1 MVFTGLSCQVP
12 WAHSK
17 EDSFTISA
25 LGRFILYIYIT
36 LVRPAVW
43 VRRDASSIVKVIHV
57 SSGSVPGHRLQAA
70 FLRGHH
76 EKVEQSNHLTP
87 HSVSVQ

>member
-1 MVFTGLSCQVP
+1 MVFTGLSSQVP
-12 WAHSK
+12 WAQSK
-17 EDSFTISA
+17 EDSILYCFTISA
-25 LGRFILYIYIT
+25 LGRFT
-36 LVRPAVW
+36 LVRLDVW